1 MGMNVSP
8 PARPDKTTKPRA
20 CSMHH
25 LESYHTRTQNTLQST
40 MTMMES
46 SSNASK
52 PNMSNLPIPLFW
64 AEEKSAVRRFTTW
77 IEALFLVRLLT
88 FVLISS
94 TSGFKEKVYVKDSC
108 NFLNTAMAT
117 GLVAMIFW
125 RLLRYLPFTWR
136 SLDYFA
142 SRLRHRNQTTE
153 EDSCA
158 IYINSVCRSARRL
171 PSECISYVEPR
182 FGIIRS
188 LILRIRR
195 RVETSSCTE
204 KEDVAYYESVPAFD
218 AATDT
223 ETDSEREV
231 LLNRSVAPQN
241 ISIERAQIGS
251 NDEAEPKYGF
261 DRDKNT

>member
-1 MGMNVSP
+1 M
-8 PARPDKTTKPRA
+8 
-20 CSMHH
+20 
-25 LESYHTRTQNTLQST
+25 E
-40 MTMMES
+40 ES

-52 PNMSNLPIPLFW
+52 LNTSNLPIPLFL
-64 AEEKSAVRRFTTW
+64 AEEKSAVRRITTW

-88 FVLISS
+88 FILISS
-94 TSGFKEKVYVKDSC
+94 TSGLKENIHVKDGC
-108 NFLNTAMAT
+108 NFLNTAAAT

-125 RLLRYLPFTWR
+125 RLLRRLPFTWR

-158 IYINSVCRSARRL
+158 IYINSVCRSAQLL

-188 LILRIRR
+188 LMLRIRR
-195 RVETSSCTE
+195 GVETSSCTE
-204 KEDVAYYESVPAFD
+204 KEDVAYYELVPVFD
-218 AATDT
+218 AATDA

-231 LLNRSVAPQN
+231 LLNRSVAPQK
-241 ISIERAQIGS
+241 ISIERAKIRR
-251 NDEAEPKYGF
+251 NDEAELKHGF
-261 DRDKNT
+261 DRDKNS